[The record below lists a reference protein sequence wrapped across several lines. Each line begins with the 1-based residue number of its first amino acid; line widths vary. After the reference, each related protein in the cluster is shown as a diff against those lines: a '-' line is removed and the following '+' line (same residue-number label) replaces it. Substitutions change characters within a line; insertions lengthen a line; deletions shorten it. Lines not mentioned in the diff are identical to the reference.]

1 MVRNLIL
8 RFIWV
13 TMTYTLYTL
22 ITILDASM
30 IGLLHHRKGHDSQ
43 WSFWFSL
50 LLTLTFYCF
59 NYQYQENQKYASGQN
74 LWGTFFKTSG
84 IILIAPVSGLKHH
97 EIYNIPLY
105 LFNPIM
111 NLHYIN
117 FYLDHL
123 SSSTLIAEL
132 SRHFLQIRSICYTKC
147 RSYPIKK
154 SWGFQG

>member
-1 MVRNLIL
+1 MLLSIYKIEKCQMVKNLLL

-43 WSFWFSL
+43 WSFWFSH

-74 LWGTFFKTSG
+74 LWGTFFKKDKWNNFDCTCKWAETSWY
-84 IILIAPVSGLKHH
+84 IQHTLYVFLNQSR
-97 EIYNIPLY
+97 IYNIITFTCIIYLPLPLADKVY
-105 LFNPIM
+105 LLYQM
-111 NLHYIN
+111 
-117 FYLDHL
+117 
-123 SSSTLIAEL
+123 
-132 SRHFLQIRSICYTKC
+132 
-147 RSYPIKK
+147 
-154 SWGFQG
+154 